1 MGLAPA
7 GIEQLIPSQVVSRT
21 GYREVDLTDHVA
33 ESKKAD
39 WGIYYRPF
47 ENNFEISYVGKWG
60 TGQTVYQGTNRY
72 GIENF
77 TMSQHKLEVKD
88 DNFFVRTYVT
98 EDNAGDS

>member
-1 MGLAPA
+1 MITMVLTSMVMRLATDIKGVAETLVALGIAPA

-47 ENNFEISYVGKWG
+47 ENNFEIFICW
-60 TGQTVYQGTNRY
+60 
-72 GIENF
+72 
-77 TMSQHKLEVKD
+77 
-88 DNFFVRTYVT
+88 
-98 EDNAGDS
+98 